1 VTTVIAPVEEA
12 LTRTFQGRTYRARI
26 IHQRNAQ
33 TAPIVLV
40 GGAFQQQHAWGR
52 VERGLLR
59 TASLITVDL
68 PGAGADDAL
77 PADFGLDFLTGAL
90 DDLLTFTLGD
100 APVNVVGASYGSAIA
115 YRWVQGHQERTVRL
129 ALIGTMSRLTED
141 IRARMRH
148 SVDQL
153 RHGTRGDFV
162 DSVLNAMM
170 CLAPEVTITRRVA
183 VVRCLT
189 SALEQLSE
197 LEAEQYVENTYRLLN
212 HRERGTG
219 RQVGVPVLVAT
230 GEHDPL
236 TTPTLNR
243 EVATGCLDARFTT
256 IRDADHLVH
265 LERPT
270 EVVDLVSR
278 FLTGHSLDALGY
290 CHAVE
295 HVRHID
301 RAAERIVRQPR

>member
-12 LTRTFQGRTYRARI
+12 LTRTFHGRTYQARI
-26 IHQRNAQ
+26 IHQRQARI
-33 TAPIVLV
+33 APIVLI
-40 GGAFQQQHAWGR
+40 GGAFQHQRAWGR

-59 TASLITVDL
+59 TATLITVDL

-77 PADFGLDFLTGAL
+77 PADFGLDFLTDAL
-90 DDLLTFTLGD
+90 DDLLTFVLGE

-115 YRWVQGHQERTVRL
+115 HRWVRDHQQRTVRL

-141 IRARMRH
+141 VRARMRH
-148 SVDQL
+148 SVHQL
-153 RHGTRGDFV
+153 QHGTRADFV

-170 CLAPEVTITRRVA
+170 CLAPEVAINRRVA

-189 SALEQLSE
+189 SALEQLSDR
-197 LEAEQYVENTYRLLN
+197 EAAQYVENTHRLLN
-212 HRERGTG
+212 HRERGAG
-219 RQVGVPVLVAT
+219 EQVRVPVLVAT

-236 TTPTLNR
+236 TTPDLNR
-243 EVATGCLDARFTT
+243 EAATGCPDARFTT

-278 FLTGHSLDALGY
+278 FLTGQSLDALGY

-295 HVRHID
+295 YGD
-301 RAAERIVRQPR
+301 RLSQRLVRQSR